1 MEDVLKT
8 DFSPMLTFGN
18 TDSIE
23 VNSGF
28 YYQSIESSP
37 TMRPHSFESSPS
49 QSPQFYGSYD
59 SSPQYYLESNL
70 NQSPPNQYQIQF
82 QSQSQ
87 APEFIV
93 SEHKKFSCS
102 NFQNGGIMLEPV
114 KPPTQASQIPS
125 FNELSQL
132 FNMAN
137 KMEDK
142 MAIQAKIKQILFEQL
157 NKPQAVHSSFEDDSI
172 GQQTTMIT
180 PPLSPNGEN
189 MQYMSKQ
196 TPSRFAKSGQ
206 PTFMPTNQLIKVE
219 PLSPIRV
226 QQQPQPI
233 TRTTSRT
240 SFIESTNGSNVE
252 NSLVGVQSPI
262 AITSST
268 IAPNNCSPRTV
279 YFQSPA
285 TQPLQ
290 YDQYKM
296 DPSAAASFPSTVSI
310 LVSETS
316 PIPDAVPFDDS
327 KLNSEFKT
335 IAAAKPKTKSK
346 SKTRSKKSSESKIL
360 PVVGGNPKQ
369 SQKRSAHLSA
379 EFRYRT
385 KLNDKISKLRSLVGQ
400 KVHLSKSAVLTRSI
414 ERIIK
419 LQKLTIRLHDS
430 NLKLQSLLSKY
441 TNSLSPIPSATNG
454 NPLMSIKELTRSLS
468 SSSSAS
474 SNQSLVSNQT
484 IDIDLAK
491 FIDSQMLIEPEP
503 IPVTI
508 EQPLNGPVANNS
520 LNVSP
525 TDEVFD
531 FDQFLAQF

>member
-1 MEDVLKT
+1 MEDVLKA

-23 VNSGF
+23 VNSDF

-37 TMRPHSFESSPS
+37 TMRPNTFESSPS

-59 SSPQYYLESNL
+59 SSPQYYLESSL

-93 SEHKKFSCS
+93 SEHKRFSCS
-102 NFQNGGIMLEPV
+102 NFQNGGIMVEPV
-114 KPPTQASQIPS
+114 KPPTQASQIPD

-142 MAIQAKIKQILFEQL
+142 MTIQAKIKQILFEQL
-157 NKPQAVHSSFEDDSI
+157 NKPQAVQSSFEDDSI
-172 GQQTTMIT
+172 GQQMTMIT
-180 PPLSPNGEN
+180 PPLSPNGDN
-189 MQYMSKQ
+189 MLYMGKQ
-196 TPSRFAKSGQ
+196 ATSRFANGGQ
-206 PTFMPTNQLIKVE
+206 PTFMPANQLIKVE

-233 TRTTSRT
+233 TCATSRM
-240 SFIESTNGSNVE
+240 SFIESTNGS
-252 NSLVGVQSPI
+252 P
-262 AITSST
+262 SST
-268 IAPNNCSPRTV
+268 ISPNNCSPRTV

-290 YDQYKM
+290 YGPYKM
-296 DPSAAASFPSTVSI
+296 DPPDAAIV
-310 LVSETS
+310 VSETS
-316 PIPDAVPFDDS
+316 PSSDTVPFDDS

-346 SKTRSKKSSESKIL
+346 SKTRSKKSSESKTL

-441 TNSLSPIPSATNG
+441 TNSLSPIPSVTNG

-484 IDIDLAK
+484 IDIDLGK

-508 EQPLNGPVANNS
+508 EQPLNGPVVNNS

-531 FDQFLAQF
+531 FDQFLSQF